1 MKPQPL
7 KGIRVVELARILAG
21 PWCGQVLADLGA
33 EVIKVEAPGGDDT
46 RAWGPPF
53 VERHGDRTAAYF
65 YGCNRGKTSV
75 TADFRNEDDLRYV
88 KDLISSC
95 DVVIENFKVGGLE
108 KYGLDYASLSGTTP
122 SLVYCSVTGFGQ
134 TGPRAK
140 QPGYDLLIQGMSGV
154 MDITGDP
161 EGAPQKMGVAFAD
174 IFSGLYAAIGI
185 EAALLERTRIG
196 QGQHLDISLLDSMTG
211 VLANQAMNYFATGN
225 SPKRGGNRH
234 ANLTPYETIEASDGH
249 IIVAVGNDS
258 QFKRFCTALD
268 LQDALGGPDYETN
281 ALRLKHQE
289 AMMAQINARSRQFTK
304 ADLIAKLTQAGV
316 PGGPINTVEEA
327 LADPQIEH
335 RKMRISPEGL
345 DGLRLPIVFS
355 NAADADTDAPAP
367 APTLGARIN
376 ATTTWSS

>member
-53 VERHGDRTAAYF
+53 VERGKDRTAAYF

-75 TADFRNEDDLRYV
+75 TADFRNVEDLQTV
-88 KDLISSC
+88 KDLISTC

-108 KYGLDYASLSGTTP
+108 KYELDYASLSAVSPG
-122 SLVYCSVTGFGQ
+122 LVYCSVTGFGQ

-161 EGAPQKMGVAFAD
+161 QGSPQKMGVAFAD

-185 EAALLERTRIG
+185 EAALLERTRTG
-196 QGQHLDISLLDSMTG
+196 RGQHIDISLLDSMTG

-249 IIVAVGNDS
+249 IIVAVGNDG

-281 ALRLKHQE
+281 ALRLKHQDT
-289 AMMAQINARSRQFTK
+289 MMAQINARSRSFTK
-304 ADLIAKLTQAGV
+304 ADLIAKLTDAGV

-335 RKMRISPEGL
+335 RKMRISSEGL

-355 NAADADTDAPAP
+355 NAAGEASDAP
-367 APTLGARIN
+367 APTLGTRID
-376 ATTTWSS
+376 AATTWSA